1 LSRER
6 TFAIEYRRAE
16 GRYDRFPG
24 LVADLVARK
33 VDLIAARA
41 GAALRTR
48 RQSRDLDDPV
58 VSLGAKLAA
67 SPRQERWRFFGKP
80 SLFGTACKLR
90 ARLLHAG

>member
-33 VDLIAARA
+33 VDLIAAQAGPPSARA
-41 GAALRTR
+41 AKAAT
-48 RQSRDLDDPV
+48 STIP
-58 VSLGAKLAA
+58 
-67 SPRQERWRFFGKP
+67 
-80 SLFGTACKLR
+80 LFR
-90 ARLLHAG
+90 